1 MSTSSGEIPET
12 PSDRLDT
19 ADARPPTSAPVRD
32 RALRELGPRTGEYVG
47 LIADELIDEF
57 APACQEDLVL
67 RFARAVPLLVME
79 GLLGMDERHSA
90 GVGQRVPEILA
101 DGCYADRAAV
111 NLDLLLRRHVLE
123 KQQAAGPDLVSW
135 MLHLGPHLAPDEVAH
150 LAGEVLLD
158 GVAASTVMISH
169 RLYLRLAEP
178 QQDPRMP
185 DAARTAGGVGA
196 DPYGLPG
203 SVQVVVELIVQT
215 ALERLYAR
223 LPDLRLRMPARELLW
238 APVRSVSC
246 PESLPVVFTRAPMI
260 VTGPVCF
267 LPEPIFTTR
276 PPTVVAPTTG

>member
-19 ADARPPTSAPVRD
+19 ADARPPTSAAVRD
-32 RALRELGPRTGEYVG
+32 RALRELGPRTGEFVG

-67 RFARAVPLLVME
+67 RFARAASLLVME

-101 DGCYADRAAV
+101 DSCYADKAAV

-123 KQQAAGPDLVSW
+123 KQQAPGPDLVSW
-135 MLHLGPHLAPDEVAH
+135 MLHHGPHLAPAEVAH
-150 LAGEVLLD
+150 LAGELLLD

-178 QQDPRMP
+178 QQDAPIP
-185 DAARTAGGVGA
+185 DAARAAGGVGA
-196 DPYGLPG
+196 YGLPG
-203 SVQVVVELIVQT
+203 SVQVVVELIVHT

-223 LPDLRLRMPARELLW
+223 LPDLSLRMPARELLW
-238 APVRSVSC
+238 APVRGVSC
-246 PESLPVVFTRAPMI
+246 PESLPVVFARAPMI
-260 VTGPVCF
+260 ATGPVCF
-267 LPEPIFTTR
+267 LPEPIFTTS
-276 PPTVVAPTTG
+276 PLAATKTG